1 MIHASSAQSPP
12 KASPL
17 GFKSWAGEMRALAA
31 CHAKPPCFP
40 SEALPR
46 GDGKMVMALPGFLT
60 GDWAMA
66 RHRAFLRSR
75 GFNVVSSG
83 ISFNPGPTKKVINDL
98 DERLMR
104 WSDRAKGPIS
114 LVGASLGGVFA
125 RAMAIRF
132 PDRVDRVVTL
142 CSPIRFPVTTS
153 LAPAVWALEWRHD
166 PEFKKLA
173 PDVARNPQ
181 APVLAIYSTIDGIV
195 DWRSCLQDED
205 ATHHNL
211 RIDGAHTTIGSNPL
225 AQAAAAR
232 ALCEPL

>member
-1 MIHASSAQSPP
+1 MQTSFVHAPP
-12 KASPL
+12 KSSPL
-17 GFKSWAGEMRALAA
+17 GFKSWANEMRALAA
-31 CHAKPPCFP
+31 CHARPPCFP
-40 SEALPR
+40 SEPLPR

-66 RHRAFLRSR
+66 RHRDFLRSR

-83 ISFNPGPTKKVINDL
+83 ISFNPGPTKKIVTEL
-98 DERLMR
+98 DARLLR
-104 WSDRAKGPIS
+104 WSDRAKGPIA

-132 PDRVDRVVTL
+132 PDRVSRVVTL
-142 CSPIRFPVTTS
+142 CSPIRFPVATS
-153 LAPAVWALEWRHD
+153 LAPFVWALEWRHD

-181 APVLAIYSTIDGIV
+181 APVLAIYSAIDGIV

-205 ATHHNL
+205 ATHVNL
-211 RIDGAHTTIGSNPL
+211 RIDGAHTTMGSNPEAQIAVCKAL
-225 AQAAAAR
+225 AS
-232 ALCEPL
+232 

>member
-1 MIHASSAQSPP
+1 MQMSFVQAPA

-17 GFKSWAGEMRALAA
+17 GFGSWAREMQALAA

-83 ISFNPGPTKKVINDL
+83 ISFNAGPTTKIVTEL
-98 DERLMR
+98 DARLLR
-104 WSDRAKGPIS
+104 WSDRAKGPIA

-125 RAMAIRF
+125 RALAIRF
-132 PDRVDRVVTL
+132 PDRVSRIVTL

-153 LAPAVWALEWRHD
+153 LAPFVWALEWRHD

-181 APVLAIYSTIDGIV
+181 APVLAIYSTTDGIV
-195 DWRSCLQDED
+195 DWQSCLQEEN
-205 ATHHNL
+205 ATHTNL
-211 RIDGAHTTIGSNPL
+211 RIDGAHTTMGSNPA
-225 AQAAAAR
+225 AQAAVCK
-232 ALCEPL
+232 ALAL